1 MFLYIEGSLS
11 ADGFSPTDQINSNA
25 FEDYKPS
32 IIVMPR
38 ISFSFPISEDALFFA
53 HYDILSQRPTTGN
66 RLNPLDYLYIDNIS
80 ADVINNPDLK
90 PTRMI
95 DYEVGFQQVLSR
107 SSSLKIAGF
116 YREQRDEITEVNVA
130 GAYPKTYRSFGNL
143 DFGTVKG
150 LTLTFDKRKSKN
162 LWMKVSYTLQFAEGT
177 GSSAGSSLSLIK
189 SGQPN
194 LRAIFPYSYDQRHVV
209 TGTVDFRYGQGK
221 DYNGLVL
228 GGKKI
233 LENTGVNFTA
243 NYSSGRPYSASKTV
257 SSLTGLG
264 ASVLEG
270 TPSGS
275 RNPGTFRVAMQVD
288 RNFMLK
294 FGSKKQKSAALN
306 VYLLVNNLFNTKN
319 ILGVYRATGNPDDDG
334 FLSDAQFQTII
345 ASQISEASFREYYAL
360 RMNNPFNYSLPRTI
374 RLGVKLDF

>member
-1 MFLYIEGSLS
+1 
-11 ADGFSPTDQINSNA
+11 
-25 FEDYKPS
+25 
-32 IIVMPR
+32 
-38 ISFSFPISEDALFFA
+38 
-53 HYDILSQRPTTGN
+53 
-66 RLNPLDYLYIDNIS
+66 
-80 ADVINNPDLK
+80 
-90 PTRMI
+90 
-95 DYEVGFQQVLSR
+95 
-107 SSSLKIAGF
+107 
-116 YREQRDEITEVNVA
+116 
-130 GAYPKTYRSFGNL
+130 
-143 DFGTVKG
+143 
-150 LTLTFDKRKSKN
+150 
-162 LWMKVSYTLQFAEGT
+162 MKVSYTLQFAEGT
-177 GSSAGSSLSLIK
+177 GSSAGSSLSLIN